1 MGCKGTCRQGRAE
14 CERERDCVPA
24 DPLDLKIAARFILVI
39 VLVTL
44 ILMIA
49 LIGATWS
56 W

>member
-14 CERERDCVPA
+14 CERDCVPA